1 MRTDMLD
8 AVIPG
13 GTLGT
18 IKYPP
23 EVDFVA
29 THGKGA
35 RLWASDGREFIDF
48 VLGSGPM
55 VLGHAHPRVVAA
67 IQAQAARG
75 TQFFVINDQAL
86 KLAKLIAEFVPCA
99 KAVKFLADGSEAT
112 FYGMRLARAFTGRSQ
127 VLKFE
132 GAFHGHQDYGMH
144 GVTPKKRSNYPQA
157 LPDSAGIPE
166 GVTKTVL
173 VAPYNDL
180 AAATEI
186 AHAHA
191 DAIAAII
198 VEPVQRA
205 LLPQPG
211 FLAGLR
217 TLCDRI
223 GALLIFDEV
232 VTGFRLAIGGAQQ
245 KFGVAPDLCALG
257 KIVGGGLP
265 LAAIVGRRDIIE
277 LTVPNRA
284 EDGKS
289 VYLNGTLNGNPLAA
303 AAGIATIEVLV
314 EENGPAKLEASGGKF
329 RKALTSEA
337 ARLSIPFQMIGP
349 SAFPEP
355 IFGTAPVIDYAGHEA
370 SNRMAARQFGL
381 ELMKRGIYVHLGS
394 KFYISLAHGD
404 SELDHAASQ
413 AFEAMKAVRD
423 AGLLE

>member
-1 MRTDMLD
+1 MTNGKLD

-23 EVDFVA
+23 AVDFVA
-29 THGKGA
+29 TYGKGA

-67 IQAQAARG
+67 VQEQAARG

-86 KLAKLIAEFVPCA
+86 KLADLIAQLVPCA
-99 KAVKFLADGSEAT
+99 EAVKFLADGSEAT
-112 FYGMRLARAFTGRSQ
+112 FYGLRLARAFTGRSL

-144 GVTPKKRSNYPQA
+144 GVTPKRRSNYPQA

-166 GVTKTVL
+166 GVTATVL

-186 AHAHA
+186 ALAHA
-191 DAIAAII
+191 EALAAII

-217 TLCDRI
+217 ALCDRI
-223 GALLIFDEV
+223 GALLVFDEV
-232 VTGFRLAIGGAQQ
+232 VTGFRLALGGAQE
-245 KFGVAPDLCALG
+245 KFGVTPDLCALG

-265 LAAIVGRRDIIE
+265 LAAIVGRHDIIE

-303 AAGIATIEVLV
+303 AAGLATIEVLV
-314 EENGPAKLEASGGKF
+314 EENGPARLEASGAKL
-329 RKALTSEA
+329 REALNAAA

-355 IFGTAPVIDYAGHEA
+355 IFGTAPITDYAGHEA
-370 SNRMAARQFGL
+370 SNRKAAKQFGL

-394 KFYISLAHGD
+394 KMYISLAHGGAD
-404 SELDHAASQ
+404 LEQAAAR
-413 AFEAMKAVRD
+413 AFDAMQAVRD
-423 AGLLE
+423 GGALE